1 MSEFFS
7 RWFCNFNKSYSL
19 AIEEDGRVAYA
30 YLMYEEDI
38 IGDIWLYNQISTPI
52 KVNWK
57 NVDDMPFLNPEEYI
71 KVNIPPVVNEDEI
84 RLQWVPNNNDNSIKE
99 VDIYIRQK
107 LIAKLSSGSTPG
119 WSTVVIK
126 DGPLA
131 KVL

>member
-7 RWFCNFNKSYSL
+7 QRLCNFNQSYSL

-38 IGDIWLYNQISTPI
+38 TGEIWLYNQISTPI
-52 KVNWK
+52 KVNWE
-57 NVDDMPFLNPEEYI
+57 NVDEMPFLNPEEYI
-71 KVNIPPVVNEDEI
+71 KINIPPVVNEDEI
-84 RLQWVPNNNDNSIKE
+84 RLQWVPNNNDNSVKE

-107 LIAKLSSGSTPG
+107 LIAKLSPGSTPG

>member
-7 RWFCNFNKSYSL
+7 EWFCNFNTSYSL

-30 YLMYEEDI
+30 YLMNEEDI

-52 KVNWK
+52 KVDWED
-57 NVDDMPFLNPEEYI
+57 VEAMPFLNPEEYV
-71 KVNIPPVVNEDEI
+71 KVHVPPIAHADEI
-84 RLQWVPNNNDNSIKE
+84 ALQWVSNDHDNSVKE
-99 VDIYIRQK
+99 VSIYIRQK
-107 LIAKLSSGSTPG
+107 LIAKLSPGSTPG
-119 WSTVVIK
+119 WSTTVIK